1 MGARAGGRGV
11 DGRHILGI
19 KGRGSALEMKVGPAF
34 QQSDATI
41 PSENAVVIAGR
52 PNLFRVGKASH
63 GFFNQRQENVRGAA
77 AHAVGLAA
85 SSWHTTVA
93 VKPTSGTPATPYTW
107 MP

>member
-1 MGARAGGRGV
+1 MAARAARRRV

-52 PNLFRVGKASH
+52 PNLFRIGKAAQ
-63 GFFNQRQENVRGAA
+63 GFFKQRQENVRSVADRELRLGVASVQQTGGRKP
-77 AHAVGLAA
+77 AVG
-85 SSWHTTVA
+85 T
-93 VKPTSGTPATPYTW
+93 G
-107 MP
+107 